1 MPICIQTYHTEG
13 AFPLSPLKTF
23 QTSRTPSE
31 NRSQK
36 QVLSALLYKKWLRR
50 AWCSHMIIKRP
61 FPGSAVVGN
70 TLKVFLLMSL
80 PSNSFSNRS
89 LDCPKTDFKCKC
101 RVLSFLHHSSWS
113 IKYLIQ
119 SPQYLIRDK

>member
-80 PSNSFSNRS
+80 PSFLPIHLATGHLTAQKQTLSANAGFYHFSITPAGQLN
-89 LDCPKTDFKCKC
+89 
-101 RVLSFLHHSSWS
+101 
-113 IKYLIQ
+113 I
-119 SPQYLIRDK
+119 